1 LTLFG
6 EFIYLNRARIS
17 EFVKNLYNSRVIKSL
32 RFKFIYWRRI
42 MFKAAIN
49 AELLKDAVAALA
61 VIVDEVR
68 LKIKPEGI
76 SVKAVDPANV
86 AMGIFELGS
95 SAFDEYNADECEIGV
110 DLNKI
115 MDLLGIADKNDTV
128 RMELE
133 EGNNKL
139 LIDVGGLSY
148 TLSLLDPSTI
158 RAEPRIPQ
166 LELPAKV
173 VLNGADLRRA
183 VKAAEK
189 ISDHMLMGVSDDT
202 FFMEAKGDTDKV
214 RLEMGRDQLIDLKAG
229 EACSLFSLDYLTDI
243 VKPTNKVNEVT
254 LSLGKDFPVLIDFEI
269 ANGAGRISYL
279 LAPRIESD

>member
-1 LTLFG
+1 
-6 EFIYLNRARIS
+6 
-17 EFVKNLYNSRVIKSL
+17 
-32 RFKFIYWRRI
+32 

-49 AELLKDAVAALA
+49 AELLKDAIASLA

-68 LKIKPEGI
+68 FRIKPEGI

-86 AMGIFELGS
+86 AMVIFELGS
-95 SAFDEYNADECEIGV
+95 SAFDEYSADELEIGI

-115 MDLLGIADKNDTV
+115 TDLLGITDKGDTV

-173 VLNGADLRRA
+173 VMNGTDLRRA

-189 ISDHMLMGVSDDT
+189 ISDHMLMGVSGDT
-202 FFMEAKGDTDKV
+202 FYMEAKGDTDKV
-214 RLEMGRDQLIDLKAG
+214 RLEMGRDQLIDLKTG
-229 EACSLFSLDYLTDI
+229 EASSLFSLDYLTDI
-243 VKPTNKVNEVT
+243 VKPTNKVNEVS
-254 LSLGKDFPVLIDFEI
+254 LSLGRDFPVIIEFEI

>member
-1 LTLFG
+1 
-6 EFIYLNRARIS
+6 
-17 EFVKNLYNSRVIKSL
+17 
-32 RFKFIYWRRI
+32 

-49 AELLKDAVAALA
+49 AELLKDAIASLA

-68 LKIKPEGI
+68 FRIKPDGI

-86 AMGIFELGS
+86 AMVTFELGS
-95 SAFDEYNADECEIGV
+95 TAFDEYSADECEIGI

-115 MDLLGIADKNDTV
+115 TDLMGITDKGDTV

-133 EGNNKL
+133 EENHKL

-158 RAEPRIPQ
+158 RAEPRVPQ
-166 LELPAKV
+166 LELPVKV
-173 VLNGADLRRA
+173 VMNGTDLRHA

-189 ISDHMLMGVSDDT
+189 ISNHILMGVSGDI
-202 FFMEAKGDTDKV
+202 FFMEAKGDTDQV
-214 RLEMGRDQLIDLKAG
+214 RLEMGRDQLIDLKSG
-229 EACSLFSLDYLTDI
+229 EASSLFSLNYLTDMA
-243 VKPTNKVNEVT
+243 KLTNKVNEVS
-254 LSLGKDFPVLIDFEI
+254 LSLGRDFPVIIDFEI

>member
-1 LTLFG
+1 
-6 EFIYLNRARIS
+6 
-17 EFVKNLYNSRVIKSL
+17 
-32 RFKFIYWRRI
+32 

-49 AELLKDAVAALA
+49 AELLKDAIASLA

-68 LKIKPEGI
+68 FKIKPEGI

-95 SAFDEYNADECEIGV
+95 SAFEEYSADECEIGI

-115 MDLLGIADKNDTV
+115 TDLLGIADRNDTV
-128 RMELE
+128 RMELD
-133 EGNNKL
+133 EGSNKL

-158 RAEPRIPQ
+158 RAEPRVPQ

-189 ISDHMLMGVSDDT
+189 ISDHMLMRVSGET
-202 FFMEAKGDTDKV
+202 FFMEAK
-214 RLEMGRDQLIDLKAG
+214 
-229 EACSLFSLDYLTDI
+229 
-243 VKPTNKVNEVT
+243 
-254 LSLGKDFPVLIDFEI
+254 
-269 ANGAGRISYL
+269 
-279 LAPRIESD
+279 

>member
-1 LTLFG
+1 
-6 EFIYLNRARIS
+6 
-17 EFVKNLYNSRVIKSL
+17 
-32 RFKFIYWRRI
+32 

-49 AELLKDAVAALA
+49 AELLKDAIASLA

-68 LKIKPEGI
+68 FRIKPEGI
-76 SVKAVDPANV
+76 TVKAVDPANV
-86 AMGIFELGS
+86 AMVIFELGS
-95 SAFDEYNADECEIGV
+95 SAFDEYSADECEIGI

-115 MDLLGIADKNDTV
+115 TDLLGITDKGDTV

-133 EGNNKL
+133 EGNHKL

-158 RAEPRIPQ
+158 RAEPRVPQ

-173 VLNGADLRRA
+173 VMNGTDLRRA

-189 ISDHMLMGVSDDT
+189 ISDHMLMGVSGDT
-202 FFMEAKGDTDKV
+202 FFMEAKGDTDQV
-214 RLEMGRDQLIDLKAG
+214 RLEMGRDQLIDLKTG
-229 EACSLFSLDYLTDI
+229 EASSLFSLDYLTDI
-243 VKPTNKVNEVT
+243 VKPTNKVNEV
-254 LSLGKDFPVLIDFEI
+254 SLALGRDFPVIIDFEI
-269 ANGAGRISYL
+269 ANGTGRISYL

>member
-1 LTLFG
+1 
-6 EFIYLNRARIS
+6 
-17 EFVKNLYNSRVIKSL
+17 
-32 RFKFIYWRRI
+32 

-49 AELLKDAVAALA
+49 AELLKDAIASLA

-68 LKIKPEGI
+68 FRIKPEGI

-86 AMGIFELGS
+86 AMVIFELES
-95 SAFDEYNADECEIGV
+95 SAFDEYSADELEIGI

-115 MDLLGIADKNDTV
+115 TDLLGITDKGDTV

-173 VLNGADLRRA
+173 VMNGTDLRRA

-189 ISDHMLMGVSDDT
+189 ISDHMLMGVSGDT
-202 FFMEAKGDTDKV
+202 FYMEAKGDTDKV
-214 RLEMGRDQLIDLKAG
+214 RLEMGRDQLIDLKTG
-229 EACSLFSLDYLTDI
+229 EASSLFSLDYLTDI
-243 VKPTNKVNEVT
+243 VKPTNKVNEVS
-254 LSLGKDFPVLIDFEI
+254 LSLGRDFPVIIEFEI

>member
-1 LTLFG
+1 
-6 EFIYLNRARIS
+6 
-17 EFVKNLYNSRVIKSL
+17 
-32 RFKFIYWRRI
+32 

-49 AELLKDAVAALA
+49 AELLKDAIASLA

-68 LKIKPEGI
+68 FRIKPEGI

-86 AMGIFELGS
+86 AMVTFELGS
-95 SAFDEYNADECEIGV
+95 TAFDEYSADECEIGI

-115 MDLLGIADKNDTV
+115 TDLMGITDKGDTV

-133 EGNNKL
+133 EENHKL

-148 TLSLLDPSTI
+148 TLSLLDPTTI
-158 RAEPRIPQ
+158 RAEPRVPQ
-166 LELPAKV
+166 LELPVKV
-173 VLNGADLRRA
+173 VMNGTGLRHA

-189 ISDHMLMGVSDDT
+189 ISNHILMGVSGDT
-202 FFMEAKGDTDKV
+202 FFMEAKGDTDQV
-214 RLEMGRDQLIDLKAG
+214 RLEMGRDQLIDLKSG
-229 EACSLFSLDYLTDI
+229 EASSLFSLNYLTDMA
-243 VKPTNKVNEVT
+243 KLTNKVNEVS
-254 LSLGKDFPVLIDFEI
+254 LSLGRDFPVIIDFEI

>member
-1 LTLFG
+1 ML
-6 EFIYLNRARIS
+6 
-17 EFVKNLYNSRVIKSL
+17 
-32 RFKFIYWRRI
+32 
-42 MFKAAIN
+42 KAAIN
-49 AELLKDAVAALA
+49 AELLKDSIASLA

-68 LKIKPEGI
+68 FRINSEGI
-76 SVKAVDPANV
+76 TVKAVDPANV

-95 SAFDEYNADECEIGV
+95 AAFDEYSADECEIGV

-115 MDLLGIADKNDTV
+115 TDLLGIADRSDTV
-128 RMELE
+128 RMELDE
-133 EGNNKL
+133 VNQKL

-158 RAEPRIPQ
+158 RAEPRVPQ

-183 VKAAEK
+183 VKASEK
-189 ISDHMLMGVSDDT
+189 ISDHMLMGISDDT
-202 FFMEAKGDTDKV
+202 FYMEAKGDTDKV
-214 RLEMGRDQLIDLKAG
+214 RLEMGRDQLIDMKAG
-229 EACSLFSLDYLTDI
+229 DACSLFSLDYLSDI

-254 LSLGKDFPVLIDFEI
+254 LSLGRDFPILIDFEI
-269 ANGAGRISYL
+269 ANGAGKISYL